1 MSVELAVA
9 RPRTAD
15 AVVTGIGVIA
25 PTGIGAD
32 AHWRA
37 CLAGTS
43 GIQVSTQYRD
53 AGYSSVLHAPVA
65 EFVAK
70 HHIPRRLSVQT
81 DRWTGFG
88 LAATAAALA
97 DAGIEPAAT
106 AGESVGVVTGSSS
119 GGNEFGQREI
129 ARLWSGGPA
138 EVSAYQSIAWFYAAT
153 TGQVSIRNGAKG
165 PCSVVV
171 TEQAAGLDALGQARR
186 ELRRG
191 AGLMLA
197 GGTEAPL
204 SPYAYSCQLASGLLS
219 TATDPERGYLPFDAA
234 AAGYVPGEGGA
245 MFTVEPAAAAAARGA
260 TGYGRIA
267 GYAAAF
273 DATPATGTGL
283 HRVLVRAMADAG
295 CAPEEVDV
303 VFADAM
309 AVPELDAAEAAVLT
323 AVFGRRAVPVTA
335 PKTLTGRLYA
345 GGSAL
350 DVATALLALRH
361 QTIPPT
367 PGAISS
373 AYPELDLV
381 VDRPRS
387 RPLRHAVVLARGHG
401 GFAAALVLAGP
412 S

>member
-1 MSVELAVA
+1 MNVELAVA

-32 AHWRA
+32 AHWQA
-37 CLAGTS
+37 CLAGAS

-70 HHIPRRLSVQT
+70 QHIPRRLSVQT

-129 ARLWSGGPA
+129 ARLWTGGPA

-191 AGLMLA
+191 TGLMLA

-260 TGYGRIA
+260 
-267 GYAAAF
+267 
-273 DATPATGTGL
+273 PA
-283 HRVLVRAMADAG
+283 
-295 CAPEEVDV
+295 
-303 VFADAM
+303 
-309 AVPELDAAEAAVLT
+309 
-323 AVFGRRAVPVTA
+323 
-335 PKTLTGRLYA
+335 
-345 GGSAL
+345 
-350 DVATALLALRH
+350 
-361 QTIPPT
+361 
-367 PGAISS
+367 
-373 AYPELDLV
+373 
-381 VDRPRS
+381 
-387 RPLRHAVVLARGHG
+387 
-401 GFAAALVLAGP
+401 
-412 S
+412 

>member
-1 MSVELAVA
+1 MSVELACA

-32 AHWRA
+32 AHWRS
-37 CLAGTS
+37 CLSGTS
-43 GIQVSTQYRD
+43 GVRISEQYRD
-53 AGYSSVLHAPVA
+53 AGYASVLHAPVA

-70 HHIPRRLSVQT
+70 EHIPRRLSVQT
-81 DRWTGFG
+81 DRWAGFG
-88 LAATAAALA
+88 LAATAAAVA
-97 DAGIEPAAT
+97 DAGLDPAAT
-106 AGESVGVVTGSSS
+106 AGASVGVVTGSSS

-138 EVSAYQSIAWFYAAT
+138 EVSAYQSIAWFYAAA
-153 TGQVSIRNGAKG
+153 TGQISIRNGAKG

-191 AGLMLA
+191 TGLMLA

-204 SPYAYSCQLASGLLS
+204 SPYAYSCQISSGLLS
-219 TATDPERGYLPFDAA
+219 TATDPARGYLPFDAA

-245 MFTVEPAAAAAARGA
+245 MFTVETAAAAAARGVA
-260 TGYGRIA
+260 GYGRIA

-273 DATPATGTGL
+273 DAAPATGTGL
-283 HRVLVRAMADAG
+283 RRVLLRALADAG
-295 CAPEEVDV
+295 CAPGEVDV

-309 AVPELDAAEAAVLT
+309 AVPALDAAEAAVL
-323 AVFGRRAVPVTA
+323 ASVFGPRAVPVTA
-335 PKTLTGRLYA
+335 PKILTGRLYA

-367 PGAISS
+367 PAVLAS
-373 AYPELDLV
+373 AHAELDLV
-381 VDRPRS
+381 LDGPRS